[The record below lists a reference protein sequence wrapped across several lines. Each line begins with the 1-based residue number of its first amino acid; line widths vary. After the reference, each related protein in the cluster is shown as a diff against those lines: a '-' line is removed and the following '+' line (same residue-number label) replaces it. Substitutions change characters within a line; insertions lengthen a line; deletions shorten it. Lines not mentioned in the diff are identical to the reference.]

1 MLLFLPDADS
11 EILVTS
17 SFCNSLMIVTLARR
31 FLQQEITSVEL
42 RDFLHA
48 AWDLRRVTACRA
60 SEVLLCLLRT

>member
-48 AWDLRRVTACRA
+48 AWELRRVTA
-60 SEVLLCLLRT
+60 